1 MGGDC
6 RGKGGTADSI
16 DAANQGSETGT
27 MIEIAGDH
35 LEGGGQIV
43 RTAVGLSALTGKPCR
58 IFNIRY
64 GRKKPGL
71 AAQHMKGIEAAAR
84 LCHGQVEGLS
94 LGSQDVVFQPSGITG
109 GRFEIDIG
117 TAGSI
122 PLILQTL
129 ILPSTRAER
138 DVEFE
143 ITGGTHVRW
152 APSIDY
158 FQEIFCAILLRLGVE
173 VRSEVD
179 RVGFYPK
186 GGGTVRVNI
195 RPGRG
200 LEPLN
205 MTKRGD
211 LRAVFAESIASRDL
225 EKAKVAERQI
235 LGVEKVFEIDDATVE
250 YVDTYSTGSSIHLTA
265 RFPNCRLGA
274 SSLGERGKPAERV
287 GNEAARLLSDQ
298 IRSGACLDRWM
309 ADQIL
314 PYLAL
319 AGSESE
325 VTVAEVTNHCLTNI
339 WVIEKFLPVKFEVTA
354 GRGSPA
360 RILVRPE
367 GHLPDQNLPGTAP

>member
-1 MGGDC
+1 
-6 RGKGGTADSI
+6 
-16 DAANQGSETGT
+16 

-58 IFNIRY
+58 IFNIRQ

-71 AAQHMKGIEAAAR
+71 ATQHMKGIEAAAG

-94 LGSQDVVFQPSGITG
+94 LGSQDVVFQPAGITG
-109 GRFEIDIG
+109 GRLEIDIG

-129 ILPSTRAER
+129 ILPSLRAER

-152 APSIDY
+152 APSFDY
-158 FQEIFCAILLRLGVE
+158 FQEVFCATLLRMGAE
-173 VRSEVD
+173 VRTEVD

-186 GGGTVRVNI
+186 GGGTVRVKI
-195 RPGRG
+195 RPARG
-200 LEPLN
+200 LEPLIL
-205 MTKRGD
+205 TERGD

-235 LGVEKVFEIDDATVE
+235 LGVEKVFDIDDATVE
-250 YVDTYSTGSSIHLTA
+250 YVDTYSIGSSIHLTA

-319 AGSESE
+319 AEGESE

-339 WVIEKFLPVKFEVTA
+339 CVIEKFLPVKFEVTA

-360 RILVRPE
+360 RILVKPE